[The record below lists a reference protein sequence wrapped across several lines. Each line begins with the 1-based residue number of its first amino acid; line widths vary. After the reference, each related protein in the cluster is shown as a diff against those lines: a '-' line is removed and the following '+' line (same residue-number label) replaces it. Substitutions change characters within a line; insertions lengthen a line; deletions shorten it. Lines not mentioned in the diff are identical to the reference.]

1 MNCVLANLT
10 FLFLGSVV
18 FPALALDSV
27 QTQPQPS
34 KFLAEA
40 QAKQLNP
47 AVSLSNLPALA
58 PNQPK
63 HSASLLVKE
72 QTKQPATADNS
83 TPLPNPADN
92 QTELPPPSTR
102 QLQQSSP
109 EQPQTPANNNTD
121 KLFETIF
128 GQPKTREH
136 IAQVVVP
143 FFINEQQSGE
153 VLVLL
158 SPGNI
163 ATVRFQAAPL
173 LTQTAKILRSDIQQ
187 KLQAAVDSEGNL
199 TLEVLRQN
207 GLEATF
213 DDRQLEL
220 RIQVPPVQRKTS
232 IYNLREQG
240 LPPEAENALR
250 PSAMS
255 GYINLRG
262 GQDYLWSGTQGT
274 ATGRQP
280 LQLNLEGAL
289 NWKGWV
295 LEGSSTFTER
305 TDPLWVRG
313 DLRLVHDAPDQALRY
328 VIGDLS
334 VPISGYQSSRPLLGV
349 AVARNFS
356 LQPYRVTRP
365 ISQFEF
371 FLETPSKVEVFINGL
386 PVQTLQLP
394 AGRQDIRDLPLSG
407 GINDVQL
414 IITDAVGRVQRLN
427 FPAAVA
433 RELLSTGLKQF
444 AYSFGF
450 PSQAEN
456 GGYSYSWE
464 RPALYL
470 AYRQGLSNTLT
481 MGAYFQGDP
490 KQQLLGWEGAWA
502 TSYGNLGWDAAFS
515 HASDIGTDYA
525 FRLRY
530 EYLQSGLKNSSQ
542 RTLRLALEHQGD
554 GFTTADELTS
564 RKKFGWDLSANYS
577 QRLFANINTNLG
589 LDYQFGRSDVLD
601 TYGASLGLS
610 KGFGN
615 GLGVNLNYSYRKNDT
630 GNDEQRVF
638 LNLFYSLPRQRQSII
653 ASTNINSTGS
663 PSNQVTWNYNSRKTI
678 GGINASVGAL
688 VGSNNYGITSRL
700 DYTGY
705 RFTTNLSHD
714 LNILGGKNESIGNL
728 TKLTFG
734 TALVFADGHFGWSRP
749 INNSF
754 ALVVPNQ
761 NLRGQIIGINPSGG
775 GYTARADSLG
785 PAVVPDLSSYSVSSL
800 RIDASDLPLGYDLGR
815 EIYNLLPSY
824 KSGTLIRIGT
834 EATVFLRGVLLDAKG
849 EPVGLQAA
857 EVRSL
862 SDPNWQ
868 PVTLFTNKV
877 GKFALE
883 GFKPGK
889 YELRLNS
896 NQQNVIHFEVPPK
909 QTGIYDI
916 GPLKI
921 PVPVK

>member
-1 MNCVLANLT
+1 MNVECHIIAILSS
-10 FLFLGSVV
+10 FLLLGAA
-18 FPALALDSV
+18 PASKHN
-27 QTQPQPS
+27 QGESS
-34 KFLAEA
+34 KFLVEG
-40 QAKQLNP
+40 QPYQLASAGN
-47 AVSLSNLPALA
+47 STNLPALA
-58 PNQPK
+58 PREPK
-63 HSASLLVKE
+63 YSASLLVKE

-92 QTELPPPSTR
+92 QTELPPPSTS

-128 GQPKTREH
+128 GQPRTHDSIPR
-136 IAQVVVP
+136 VVVP
-143 FFINEQQSGE
+143 FFINDQESGQ

-158 SPGNI
+158 SPGNV

-173 LTQTAKILRSDIQQ
+173 FTQTAKILRSDIQQ

-199 TLEVLRQN
+199 TLDVLRQN

-262 GQDYLWSGTQGT
+262 GQDYLWSKTQGT

-328 VIGDLS
+328 VIGDIS
-334 VPISGYQSSRPLLGV
+334 VPISGYQSNRPLLGV

-356 LQPYRVTRP
+356 LQPYRLTRP
-365 ISQFEF
+365 VSQFEF
-371 FLETPSKVEVFINGL
+371 FLETPSQVEVLINGL

-394 AGRQDIRDLPLSG
+394 AGRQDIRDLPLSS

-433 RELLSTGLKQF
+433 RELLSKGLKQF

-481 MGAYFQGDP
+481 MGGYFQGDP

-502 TSYGNLGWDAAFS
+502 TRYGNLGWDAAFS
-515 HASDIGTDYA
+515 HASDMGTDYA

-530 EYLQSGLKNSSQ
+530 EYLQSGLNNLSQ

-554 GFTTADELTS
+554 RFTTLDELTS
-564 RKKFGWDLSANYS
+564 RRKFGWDLSANYS
-577 QRLFANINTNLG
+577 QRLFTDINTNLG

-601 TYGASLGLS
+601 SYGVSLGLS

-615 GLGVNLNYSYRKNDT
+615 GLGVNLNFSYRKNET

-638 LNLFYSLPRQRQSII
+638 LNLFYSLPRQRQSIV

-663 PSNQVTWNYNSRKTI
+663 PTNQVTWNYNSRRTI

-688 VGSNNYGITSRL
+688 LGSNNYGITGRL

-705 RFTTNLSHD
+705 RFTTNLSHNF
-714 LNILGGKNESIGNL
+714 NILGGENESIGNL

-749 INNSF
+749 VNDSF

-775 GYTARADSLG
+775 GYTARADNLG
-785 PAVVPDLSSYSVSSL
+785 SAVVPDLSSYYVSSL
-800 RIDASDLPLGYDLGR
+800 RIDAPNLPLGYDLGR

-824 KSGTLIRIGT
+824 KSGTLISVGT
-834 EATVFLRGVLLDAKG
+834 EATVFLRGVLLDANG
-849 EPVGLQAA
+849 EPVALQAA

-883 GFKPGK
+883 GFKPGR
-889 YELRLNS
+889 YELRINN
-896 NQQNVIHFEVPPK
+896 NQQNVIRFEVPPK

-921 PVPVK
+921 PVPVKLD